1 MVLFTLIALVVLLV
15 VIVWFLGTFSEG
27 LDDIFV
33 FIGGLLD
40 ADAIKS
46 PNRSGNVVCDM
57 TFTLFGAFDETG
69 FGFDLEVQQRLYLG
83 VSSPSSGGVVF
94 HPEVAEF
101 FFRPNTCIVQGDG
114 INLFSLIPTFSTDN
128 LSNIQAQT
136 LAITNITDLT
146 FEVEVKFIRIDDRT
160 VAKTKTLT
168 INEVS
173 FSPLPKTFTKKFSVD
188 NIEVTNYDVEIT
200 CSGDCSKVN
209 QLSAGQP
216 FIYKIRI

>member
-1 MVLFTLIALVVLLV
+1 MVLFTLITLVVLLV
-15 VIVWFLGTFSEG
+15 VIVWVLGTFSEG
-27 LDDIFV
+27 LEDIFA

-40 ADAIKS
+40 ANALKS
-46 PNRSGNVVCDM
+46 PNRAGNVVCDM
-57 TFTLFGAFDETG
+57 TFTLFGAFDEAG
-69 FGFDLEVQQRLYLG
+69 FGFDLEFQQRLYLG
-83 VSSPSSGGVVF
+83 QATPSSGGQIF

-101 FFRPNTCIVQGDG
+101 FFRPNTCNVQGEG
-114 INLFSLIPTFSTDN
+114 INLFSLIPTFSTDK
-128 LSNIQAQT
+128 LSQIQAGT
-136 LAITNITDLT
+136 LALTNITDLN
-146 FEVEVKFIRIDDRT
+146 FQIEVKFVRIDDRT

-168 INEVS
+168 VFEKAL
-173 FSPLPKTFTKKFSVD
+173 SPLPKTFTEKFSVD

>member
-1 MVLFTLIALVVLLV
+1 MVLLTLVALVILMVA
-15 VIVWFLGTFSEG
+15 IVYFISFFSEG
-27 LDDIFV
+27 LDDVFV
-33 FIGGLLD
+33 WIGGLLD

-46 PNRSGNVVCDM
+46 PNRAGNVVCDM

-69 FGFDLEVQQRLYLG
+69 FGFDLETQQRLYLG
-83 VSSPSSGGVVF
+83 QSSPSSGGAVF

-114 INLFSLIPTFSTDN
+114 INLFSLIPTFSLDK
-128 LSNIQAQT
+128 LSQVQAGT
-136 LAITNITDLT
+136 LAITNLTDLT
-146 FEVEVKFIRIDDRT
+146 FQVEVKFVRIDDRT
-160 VAKTKTLT
+160 VAKTKVLT
-168 INEVS
+168 VNEGAL
-173 FSPLPKTFTKKFSVD
+173 SPLPKTFTEKFSVD